1 MNKEKQFSIATADL
15 CAVMHNAISAFLRED
30 WLGGA
35 NEWEALTM
43 ATGYQTDCAITDYIR
58 EKFKPFEDRLIEHA
72 NNVGKQEEAARNALF
87 VHFTKLAIGAKTNE
101 NN

>member
-1 MNKEKQFSIATADL
+1 MNDEKQFSIATADL

-43 ATGYQTDCAITDYIR
+43 ATGYQTESAITDYIR
-58 EKFKPFEDRLIEHA
+58 EKFKPFEDRLIAHA
-72 NNVGKQEEAARNALF
+72 NNVGGREEAARNALF
-87 VHFTKLAIGAKTNE
+87 VHFTKLAMGDKKNE
-101 NN
+101 SN

>member
-1 MNKEKQFSIATADL
+1 MNKGKQFSIATADL

-30 WLGGA
+30 WLGQA
-35 NEWEALTM
+35 NETFLM
-43 ATGYQTDCAITDYIR
+43 HQYSVTDFIR

-87 VHFTKLAIGAKTNE
+87 VHFTKLAIGDKQNE